1 MKKSYI
7 RPEFLTMEF
16 CAENVFA
23 LSQGTTGKN
32 KNVIIG
38 LDEEDDEFSG
48 LI

>member
-7 RPEFLTMEF
+7 RPELLTMEF

-23 LSQGTTGKN
+23 LSSGTIEKN

-38 LDEEDDEFSG
+38 LDEEDNEF
-48 LI
+48 I